1 MRATMGTAI
10 AAVLAALLAL
20 PAWCAE
26 APVADRF
33 PGVASAYAV
42 AIDGKLVWASNPDQ
56 PRQPASLAKLLAA
69 LVLLETDW
77 KPGAEVRVSPGAA
90 GIEGSRIGLKSGEVL
105 SAADL
110 LTGMLVRSG
119 NDACLALVEYAAGSM
134 TSFAAR
140 MNQRAAALGMKNS
153 HFVHPCG
160 LDAPGQHTTA
170 RDLLLLGGAAR
181 QQQEISRRAA
191 AATAMVRTLG
201 GRELRFHNSNALIGR
216 QPDTSGLKSGYTG
229 QAGNCLIA
237 TADRHGHQV
246 LLVMLGA
253 PDRWWEAAGIIA
265 RGLAVA
271 APGPRLE

>member
-1 MRATMGTAI
+1 VT
-10 AAVLAALLAL
+10 
-20 PAWCAE
+20 
-26 APVADRF
+26 
-33 PGVASAYAV
+33 
-42 AIDGKLVWASNPDQ
+42 IDGRLVWASSPDR
-56 PRQPASLAKLLAA
+56 PRQPASLTKLLTA
-69 LVLLETDW
+69 LVLLDANW
-77 KPGAEVRVSPGAA
+77 KPDAEVRISPLAA
-90 GIEGSRIGLKSGEVL
+90 GMEGSRIGLKSGEVL
-105 SAADL
+105 NAADL

-119 NDACLALVEYAAGSM
+119 NDACLALVEQAAGSM

-170 RDLLLLGGAAR
+170 RDLLLLGEAAR
-181 QQQEISRRAA
+181 QQPEITRRSALA
-191 AATAMVRTLG
+191 AATVRTRA

-216 QPDTSGLKSGYTG
+216 QPETSGLKSGYTS

-237 TADRHGHQV
+237 TADRGGHQV
-246 LLVMLGA
+246 LLVLLGA

-271 APGPRLE
+271 APGPRLD

>member
-1 MRATMGTAI
+1 MRAAMRRAMAAI
-10 AAVLAALLAL
+10 VAALLAL
-20 PAWCAE
+20 PTWSAQ
-26 APVADRF
+26 APVTDRF
-33 PGVASAYAV
+33 PGVAEAYAV
-42 AIDGKLVWASNPDQ
+42 AIDGKLAWASNPDQ
-56 PRQPASLAKLLAA
+56 ARQPASLAKLLTA
-69 LVLLETDW
+69 LVLLDTGW
-77 KPGAEVRVSPGAA
+77 KPGSEVQISSAAA
-90 GIEGSRIGLKSGEVL
+90 GIEGSRIGLKPGEVL

-119 NDACLALVEYAAGSM
+119 NDACLALVEHAAGSM
-134 TSFAAR
+134 TAFAAL
-140 MNQRAAALGMKNS
+140 MNQRAAALGMQNS

-170 RDLLLLGGAAR
+170 RDLLLLGGVAR
-181 QQQEISRRAA
+181 QQQEITRRAA
-191 AATAMVRTLG
+191 LAAATVRTRG

-216 QPDTSGLKSGYTG
+216 QADTNGLKSGHTS

-237 TADRHGHQV
+237 TASRDGHQV

-271 APGPRLE
+271 APGPRLD